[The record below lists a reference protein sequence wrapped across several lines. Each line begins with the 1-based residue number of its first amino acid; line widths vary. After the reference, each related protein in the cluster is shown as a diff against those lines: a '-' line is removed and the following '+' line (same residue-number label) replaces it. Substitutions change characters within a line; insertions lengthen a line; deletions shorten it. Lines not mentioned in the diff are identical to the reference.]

1 MKKAVIS
8 GYYGF
13 ENYGDEISL
22 QVIVNALKDQGVA
35 ISAFSSKPELTSS
48 ENGIICFYTFD
59 IFDVIRQIFVSDVL
73 ISGGGS
79 LLQDKTSIKSFLYYI
94 FVIVTAQILGK
105 KVVIFSQGFAPLK
118 HKFLEIILKK
128 TLKKVSYISVR
139 DDESS
144 IYLEKIGIKAKT
156 FSDCVWAFNRTKALK
171 KNKLVIQLRDRDK
184 LTDEKIEIMAKLI
197 AEKYRHTKIEVLPLH
212 EEKDLEICEK
222 IYEELREHKV
232 EVELLKHLNVKE
244 ATEVLAS
251 ARNLIAMRYHAC
263 LIGIKHNANIL
274 ALSYDE
280 KVTNLAQKFDLPYL
294 YVDEKTDLF
303 EVEFKKSLE
312 RFEHTRISSDAI
324 RTEEA
329 LAQKSLDN
337 LVKIINNIEI
347 SE

>member
-1 MKKAVIS
+1 MKKVVIS

-22 QVIVNALKDQGVA
+22 QVMVNVLKDQGVA
-35 ISAFSSKPELTSS
+35 ISVLSSKPELTSS

-59 IFDVIRQIFVSDVL
+59 LFDIIKQLFVSDVL

-94 FVIVTAQILGK
+94 FVILSAKILGK

-118 HKFLEIILKK
+118 YKPLEMLLKF
-128 TLKKVSYISVR
+128 TLKKVDYISVR
-139 DDESS
+139 DTESHQ
-144 IYLEKIGIKAKT
+144 YLEKIGIKSKT
-156 FSDCVWAFNRTKALK
+156 FADCVWAFNKTKALK
-171 KNKLVIQLRDRDK
+171 KNKLVIQLRDRDT
-184 LTDEKIEIMAKLI
+184 LTDEKIGIMAKII
-197 AEKYRHTKIEVLPLH
+197 AEKYRHTKIEILPLH
-212 EEKDLEICEK
+212 EEKDLEVCEK
-222 IYEELREHKV
+222 IYEELREYKA
-232 EVELLKHLNVKE
+232 EVELLKHLNIKE

-263 LIGIKHNANIL
+263 LIGIKHNTNIL

-280 KVTNLAQKFDLPYL
+280 KVTNLAQKFDLQ
-294 YVDEKTDLF
+294 YVYIDEKTDLF

-312 RFEHTRISSDAI
+312 RFEHTRISPETT
-324 RTEEA
+324 RTEEV
-329 LAQKSLDN
+329 LAQKSLEN
-337 LVKIINNIEI
+337 LIKIINNIEI